1 MKKLLFL
8 LLPLFAFAD
17 TFILQ
22 SEKLEDNGNTFWIIT
37 LCKDGYQYTLT
48 KQEPLGYTGIVQD
61 FEKISPNSRYQPIK
75 CQQDFKQPS
84 QFPKD

>member
-8 LLPLFAFAD
+8 LLPLFIFAD

-22 SEKLEDNGNTFWIIT
+22 SEKLEDNGNTFWIVS

-48 KQEPLGYTGIVQD
+48 KQEPLGYTDIVQD
-61 FEKISPNSRYQPIK
+61 FEKVEHKARFEPIR
-75 CQQDFKQPS
+75 CQQDFKHPS

>member
-8 LLPLFAFAD
+8 LLPLSIFAD

-22 SEKLEDNGNTFWIIT
+22 SEKLEDNGNTFWVIT

-48 KQEPLGYTGIVQD
+48 KQEPLGYTDIVQD
-61 FEKISPNSRYQPIK
+61 FEKVSPNAKSAPIK
-75 CQQDFKQPS
+75 CQLDFKDPS